1 MSVGFGFGM
10 LAMGLIAIGV
20 ASIIIFFVVNR
31 YMKNKEWEEG
41 LMKCKNEREIIEFL
55 QKNSTKN

>member
-10 LAMGLIAIGV
+10 LAMGLTAIGV

>member
-41 LMKCKNEREIIEFL
+41 LMRCKNEREIIEFL

>member
-10 LAMGLIAIGV
+10 LAVGLIAMGV